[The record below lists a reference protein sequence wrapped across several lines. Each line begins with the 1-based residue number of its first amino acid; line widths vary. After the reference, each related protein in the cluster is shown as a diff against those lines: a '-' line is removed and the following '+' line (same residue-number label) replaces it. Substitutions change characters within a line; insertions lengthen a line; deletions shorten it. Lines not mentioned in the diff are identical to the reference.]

1 MICLSMGAEGSRV
14 YCEEKRI
21 EAAAHSRTEGY
32 GNHRC
37 GRHFL
42 CLCAECV
49 LDHGLEGWSE
59 DELVNML
66 TFANAAASI
75 GGHPEGA
82 LRVMRRNGSAASKQ
96 D

>member
-1 MICLSMGAEGSRV
+1 MGAEGSRV
-14 YCEEKRI
+14 YCEGKRI
-21 EAAAHSRTEGY
+21 EAAAFRTEAVETTGA
-32 GNHRC
+32 GDT
-37 GRHFL
+37 F
-42 CLCAECV
+42 CACVLNAV

-75 GGHPEGA
+75 VTTRKGA
-82 LRVMRRNGSAASKQ
+82 LRVMPEREEVEALLRKQ